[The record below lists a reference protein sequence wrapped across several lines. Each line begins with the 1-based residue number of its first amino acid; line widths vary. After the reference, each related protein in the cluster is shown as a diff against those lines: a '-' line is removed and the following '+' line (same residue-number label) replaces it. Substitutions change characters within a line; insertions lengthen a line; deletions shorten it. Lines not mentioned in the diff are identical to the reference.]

1 MPTGQKRHYGICN
14 DCGESKLLSN
24 TKEKRCSACHNF
36 LKRNG
41 YHRPAVD
48 SSSRETLM
56 QQVTKA
62 QKTIMQLQAEL
73 DQAYATIQELNKY
86 RPLGTRKPSP

>member
-1 MPTGQKRHYGICN
+1 
-14 DCGESKLLSN
+14 
-24 TKEKRCSACHNF
+24 
-36 LKRNG
+36 
-41 YHRPAVD
+41 
-48 SSSRETLM
+48 M